1 VARLARRG
9 LCLAGALLLAA
20 GARAE
25 SVACHVTYGGATQ
38 LIEARPVDSPYVV
51 PATSIGSFFLFRIVF
66 RREPAELAGIKLYAY
81 ADRDSGPTLLHQASY
96 AYPASNAAVDG
107 FSGRQAVYEPMRDGE
122 LQYWCEVKMAAG
134 K

>member
-1 VARLARRG
+1 MARRARLG
-9 LCLAGALLLAA
+9 LGLIGALLLAA
-20 GARAE
+20 SARAE

-38 LIEARPVDSPYVV
+38 VIEAGPVESPYGVT
-51 PATSIGSFFLFRIVF
+51 PTAIGSFFLFRIVF

-81 ADRDSGPTLLHQASY
+81 ADRDSGPTLIHQASY

-107 FSGRQAVYEPMRDGE
+107 FSGRHAVYEPMRDGE
-122 LQYWCEVKMAAG
+122 LQYWCELKRAAE